1 MLHRMPSACC
11 VPTSLPDW
19 WTSPVVRVID
29 VGAVGIGT
37 GTDPAVD
44 RHARYALNGCVLPVG
59 ERVRGY
65 VQLSDTD
72 TMNRVWGD
80 RWGGTVDGLFVLQDV
95 VTAGTVRAVEFELV
109 VGEPARIYRSV
120 LDGAVLGVVYRGL
133 CQLLAGPRLGWRT
146 AVELFSSVAASHP
159 DEVVGVALGAFSRWW
174 GCDAGLS
181 HVPDADLARAGACAA
196 RGRAVS
202 TATSVTGRRRS
213 RRASA
218 PSD

>member
-95 VTAGTVRAVEFELV
+95 VTAGTVRVVEFELV

-146 AVELFSSVAASHP
+146 AVELSRRSPRRTRTRSWVWRWALSLGGG
-159 DEVVGVALGAFSRWW
+159 GVMQ
-174 GCDAGLS
+174 GCLTCPTPTLPA
-181 HVPDADLARAGACAA
+181 PARALPGGGQCLPLP
-196 RGRAVS
+196 R
-202 TATSVTGRRRS
+202 
-213 RRASA
+213 
-218 PSD
+218 